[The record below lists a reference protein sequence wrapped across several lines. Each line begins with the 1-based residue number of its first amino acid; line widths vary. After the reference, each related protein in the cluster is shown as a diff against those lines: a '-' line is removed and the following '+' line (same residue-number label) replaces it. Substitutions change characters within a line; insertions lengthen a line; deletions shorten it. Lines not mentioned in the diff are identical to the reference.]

1 MLKTKQ
7 RTAKRSGGRP
17 SRPRMRRTTLTL
29 PEDLLRQ
36 VERLAVQRH
45 QTVSA
50 AIATLIEAPLRQ
62 LEVQDRSGNGWDHL
76 RKSMEGLTE
85 EEQMLI
91 DGIILGEPGTESE

>member
-1 MLKTKQ
+1 MLKTKR
-7 RTAKRSGGRP
+7 RTAKRSAGRS
-17 SRPRMRRTTLTL
+17 SRPRMRRTTVTL
-29 PEDLLRQ
+29 PDDLLRK

-50 AIATLIEAPLRQ
+50 AIATLIETPLRQ

-91 DGIILGEPGTESE
+91 DGVILGEPGTESE

>member
-1 MLKTKQ
+1 MLKTKA
-7 RTAKRSGGRP
+7 RSAKLSGGRS
-17 SRPRMRRTTLTL
+17 SRPRTRRTTVTL

-36 VERLAVQRH
+36 VERLALQRH

-62 LEVQDRSGNGWDHL
+62 LEARDRNGNVWDLLH
-76 RKSMEGLTE
+76 KSIEGLTE

-91 DGIILGEPGTESE
+91 DGIVMEKPGTDSA

>member
-7 RTAKRSGGRP
+7 RTAKWSAGRP

-29 PEDLLRQ
+29 PEDLLKK

-62 LEVQDRSGNGWDHL
+62 LEVQDRSGNSWDHL

>member
-1 MLKTKQ
+1 MLKTKA
-7 RTAKRSGGRP
+7 RSAKLSGGRS
-17 SRPRMRRTTLTL
+17 SRPRTRRTTVTL

-50 AIATLIEAPLRQ
+50 AIATLIETSLRQ

-91 DGIILGEPGTESE
+91 DGIILEKPGTESE

>member
-1 MLKTKQ
+1 
-7 RTAKRSGGRP
+7 
-17 SRPRMRRTTLTL
+17 MRRTTVPL
-29 PEDLLRQ
+29 PDDLLRK
-36 VERLAVQRH
+36 VEGLAVQRH

>member
-1 MLKTKQ
+1 
-7 RTAKRSGGRP
+7 
-17 SRPRMRRTTLTL
+17 MRRTTVTL
-29 PEDLLRQ
+29 PDDLLRK

-50 AIATLIEAPLRQ
+50 AIATLIETSLRQ

-91 DGIILGEPGTESE
+91 DGVILGEPGTESE

>member
-1 MLKTKQ
+1 MLKTKP
-7 RTAKRSGGRP
+7 RSAKRSAGRS
-17 SRPRMRRTTLTL
+17 SRPRTRRTTLTL
-29 PEDLLRQ
+29 PEDLLKK

-50 AIATLIEAPLRQ
+50 AIATLIETPLRQ
-62 LEVQDRSGNGWDHL
+62 LEMQDRNGHVWDHL
-76 RKSMEGLTE
+76 QKSMEGLTE

>member
-1 MLKTKQ
+1 MPKTKA
-7 RTAKRSGGRP
+7 RTARRSAGRS
-17 SRPRMRRTTLTL
+17 SRPRTRPTTLTL

-36 VERLAVQRH
+36 VERLALQRH

-62 LEVQDRSGNGWDHL
+62 LEARDRNGNVWDLLH
-76 RKSMEGLTE
+76 KSIEGLTE

-91 DGIILGEPGTESE
+91 DGIVMEKPGTDSA

>member
-1 MLKTKQ
+1 MPKTKA
-7 RTAKRSGGRP
+7 RTARRSAGRS
-17 SRPRMRRTTLTL
+17 SRPRTRRTTLTL
-29 PEDLLRQ
+29 PEDLLIQ
-36 VERLAVQRH
+36 VERLAMRRH

-62 LEVQDRSGNGWDHL
+62 LAVQDRSGNGWDHL
-76 RKSMEGLTE
+76 VKSMEGLTE